1 VPERSSHG
9 LHANAAGFVTPPGH
23 KQPRRR
29 GPGAPARTKAGL
41 VLRVGAHL
49 LFANRGCGRRFGLDL
64 AGGLIGQRRESPAV
78 ALIVGAGLAWTVSMI
93 SELSIPW
100 R

>member
-1 VPERSSHG
+1 MTVSS
-9 LHANAAGFVTPPGH
+9 AGQMACLSRLRPTAQASRLRPPTGPCEYPCGSLPGDSARPA
-23 KQPRRR
+23 PRQ
-29 GPGAPARTKAGL
+29 AR
-41 VLRVGAHL
+41 VWPPVGV
-49 LFANRGCGRRFGLDL
+49 GR
-64 AGGLIGQRRESPAV
+64 AGGLICQSCESPAV

>member
-1 VPERSSHG
+1 MATLVPCR
-9 LHANAAGFVTPPGH
+9 T
-23 KQPRRR
+23 
-29 GPGAPARTKAGL
+29 ARVAVKAGL
-41 VLRVGAHL
+41 APAAPAL
-49 LFANRGCGRRFGLDL
+49 LLLANRGCDRRFGLDL

-78 ALIVGAGLAWTVSMI
+78 ALIGGAGLAWTVSMI

>member
-1 VPERSSHG
+1 MLADQRTRDRSCGTIAVP
-9 LHANAAGFVTPPGH
+9 LI
-23 KQPRRR
+23 
-29 GPGAPARTKAGL
+29 
-41 VLRVGAHL
+41 
-49 LFANRGCGRRFGLDL
+49 ANRGCGRRFGLDL
-64 AGGLIGQRRESPAV
+64 AGGPIGQRRESRAV

>member
-1 VPERSSHG
+1 MPVQSGKEGCTNR
-9 LHANAAGFVTPPGH
+9 AAID
-23 KQPRRR
+23 
-29 GPGAPARTKAGL
+29 
-41 VLRVGAHL
+41 LRV
-49 LFANRGCGRRFGLDL
+49 ANRGCGRRFGLDL

>member
-1 VPERSSHG
+1 MPVQSGKEGCTNR
-9 LHANAAGFVTPPGH
+9 AAID
-23 KQPRRR
+23 
-29 GPGAPARTKAGL
+29 
-41 VLRVGAHL
+41 LRV
-49 LFANRGCGRRFGLDL
+49 ANPGCGRRFGLDL